1 MGKSSIVPIFKG
13 YIRTL
18 HEADDNLR
26 IQDVF
31 AHLILPA
38 AAGVAVGA
46 LVPAEAHDAVSGSL
60 PTAITAVSI
69 VSAFMCAMAV
79 MVFQLRIQIAD
90 ALDGKGDA
98 ALAGK
103 VKKGDLKLIDELFH
117 DVMWSIVVGF
127 ASAFCMTAACFLVSA
142 QDVAFRIFLGVSA
155 ALLLN
160 DVLVVCMCLKRMS
173 SAYVIVS
180 RSWGR

>member
-1 MGKSSIVPIFKG
+1 MGKSSIVPIFKE

-18 HEADDNLR
+18 HGVDEHLR
-26 IQDVF
+26 IQDV
-31 AHLILPA
+31 AIHLVVPA
-38 AAGVAVGA
+38 AVGIAVGV
-46 LVPAEAHDAVSGSL
+46 LTPTDAHDAVSGSL

-79 MVFQLRIQIAD
+79 MVFQLRIQVAD
-90 ALDGKGDA
+90 ALDGKSGA
-98 ALAGK
+98 SLAGK
-103 VKKGDLKLIDELFH
+103 VKKGDLRLVDELFH

-142 QDVAFRIFLGVSA
+142 QEVAFRIFLGVSA

-180 RSWGR
+180 KSWGR

>member
-1 MGKSSIVPIFKG
+1 MGKSSIVPIFEG

-18 HEADDNLR
+18 HGADDRLR
-26 IQDVF
+26 IQDVL
-31 AHLILPA
+31 AHLIVPA
-38 AAGVAVGA
+38 AAGIAVGV
-46 LVPAEAHDAVSGSL
+46 LVPTGAHDAVSGSL

-90 ALDGKGDA
+90 VLDGKGDA

-127 ASAFCMTAACFLVSA
+127 ASALCMTAACFLVDA
-142 QDVAFRIFLGVSA
+142 QELAFRILLGASA

-160 DVLVVCMCLKRMS
+160 DALVVCMCLKRMS
-173 SAYVIVS
+173 SAYIIVS

>member
-1 MGKSSIVPIFKG
+1 MGKSSVMPIFKE

-18 HEADDNLR
+18 HGIDDRLR
-26 IQDVF
+26 IKDVVV
-31 AHLILPA
+31 HLVVPA
-38 AAGVAVGA
+38 AVGIAVGA
-46 LVPAEAHDAVSGSL
+46 FVPTEVQDAISGSL

-79 MVFQLRIQIAD
+79 MVFQLRIQVAD
-90 ALDGKGDA
+90 ALDGKSGA
-98 ALAGK
+98 ALVDK
-103 VKKGDLKLIDELFH
+103 VKKGDLKLVDELFH

-127 ASAFCMTAACFLVSA
+127 ASAFCMTAGCFLVGV
-142 QDVAFRIFLGVSA
+142 QEVAFRISLGASA

-180 RSWGR
+180 KSWGR

>member
-1 MGKSSIVPIFKG
+1 MGKSSIAPIIKG

-18 HEADDNLR
+18 HGADDHLR
-26 IQDVF
+26 IQDV
-31 AHLILPA
+31 AVHLIAPA
-38 AAGVAVGA
+38 AAGIAVGL
-46 LVPAEAHDAVSGSL
+46 LVPEDAHEVVSGSL
-60 PTAITAVSI
+60 PTAVTAVSI

-90 ALDGKGDA
+90 DVSGEGGA

-103 VKKGDLKLIDELFH
+103 MKKGDLKLIDELFH

-127 ASAFCMTAACFLVSA
+127 SSALCMTAACFLVGV
-142 QDVAFRIFLGVSA
+142 QEIAFRILLGASA
-155 ALLLN
+155 AFLMN
-160 DVLVVCMCLKRMS
+160 DALVVCMCLKRMN
-173 SAYVIVS
+173 SAYIIVS